1 MIQDLIDQ
9 ANNILNQANPSDEEL
24 LQAENALST
33 YLEALATRRIVDEVN
48 LEDVDEAN
56 RLLRELR
63 RERSRRVASSP
74 EAPQPASTTK
84 STPTEFPAENN
95 PSRPTPTRSPI
106 WVMKIAA
113 IHYAGFF
120 NRATTQKRNA

>member
-9 ANNILNQANPSDEEL
+9 ANNVLNQTNPSDEAL

-33 YLEALATRRIVDEVN
+33 YLEALATRRIADEVD

-63 RERSRRVASSP
+63 RERSRRAAS
-74 EAPQPASTTK
+74 
-84 STPTEFPAENN
+84 
-95 PSRPTPTRSPI
+95 
-106 WVMKIAA
+106 
-113 IHYAGFF
+113 
-120 NRATTQKRNA
+120 AT